1 MNNNQA
7 IFLANQFLNLDIRYC
22 DPDVWYIYMLDKRP
36 LLSKYIL
43 ALDALLLL
51 NSDLQWFY
59 AFIKEH
65 NIEDEVYDLLH
76 AIPDDP
82 TPIQYEIFHHIDQ
95 YI

>member
-1 MNNNQA
+1 MITFNR
-7 IFLANQFLNLDIRYC
+7 FNLDIRYC

-65 NIEDEVYDLLH
+65 NIEDEVHDLLH
-76 AIPDDP
+76 AIPM
-82 TPIQYEIFHHIDQ
+82 IQHLFNMKYFIISTINIFNF
-95 YI
+95 YAA